1 LPTSENSPQGT
12 PVWVHLETP
21 DRDASARFYS
31 GLFGWDIG
39 DPEPALDHY
48 INFSIEGDLV
58 AGLIQV
64 PTDESEWRLF
74 LSSSDVE
81 AISNEAAK
89 LGAQVIVSNDVV
101 GNLGSMAIYVDPAGA
116 MIGAWQAKDLVG
128 FVQRNVGGP
137 VWHELHTNDYDNE
150 VLFYRSLFSWVPAE
164 VMDNAGFRY
173 TSIRG
178 VNVGIFDATEQLS
191 ANEGPHWVT
200 YFGVSDSDVA
210 VQAAIQ
216 LGATVLS
223 GARDTPYG
231 RMAVLRDP
239 FGAKFVAMSDS

>member
-1 LPTSENSPQGT
+1 M
-12 PVWVHLETP
+12 
-21 DRDASARFYS
+21 
-31 GLFGWDIG
+31 
-39 DPEPALDHY
+39 
-48 INFSIEGDLV
+48 
-58 AGLIQV
+58 